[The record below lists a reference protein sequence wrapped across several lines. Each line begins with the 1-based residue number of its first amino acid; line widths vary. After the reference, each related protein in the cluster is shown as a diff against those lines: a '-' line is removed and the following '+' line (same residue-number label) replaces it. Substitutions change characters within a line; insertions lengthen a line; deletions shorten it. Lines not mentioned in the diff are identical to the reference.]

1 MQNSSERSEAMTAEQ
16 IVKEIQELDTIEFIN
31 FLNRFESSS
40 IIGSLLVE
48 KWKQDKE
55 QRKEVQA

>member
-1 MQNSSERSEAMTAEQ
+1 MTAEQ
-16 IVKEIQELDTIEFIN
+16 IIQEIQGLDIIEFIN
-31 FLNRFESSS
+31 FLNRFENSS

-55 QRKEVQA
+55 QGKEV

>member
-1 MQNSSERSEAMTAEQ
+1 MTAEQ
-16 IVKEIQELDTIEFIN
+16 IIQEIQGLDIIEFIN

-55 QRKEVQA
+55 QKKGE

>member
-1 MQNSSERSEAMTAEQ
+1 MRPWKAEQ
-16 IVKEIQELDTIEFIN
+16 IIKVIEELDTIEFIN
-31 FLNRFESSS
+31 FLNRFENSS

-55 QRKEVQA
+55 KEIGA

>member
-1 MQNSSERSEAMTAEQ
+1 MTAEQ

-40 IIGSLLVE
+40 ITGSLLVE

-55 QRKEVQA
+55 QRKEV